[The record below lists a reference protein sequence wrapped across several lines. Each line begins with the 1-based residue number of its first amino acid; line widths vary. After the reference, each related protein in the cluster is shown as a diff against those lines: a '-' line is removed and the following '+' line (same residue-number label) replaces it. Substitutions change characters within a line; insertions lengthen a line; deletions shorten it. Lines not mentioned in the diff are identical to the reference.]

1 MNFAVKVFYHPKFVD
16 SDDIQSFKMIC
27 DSGNQAD
34 LSLKGRSSNFDITF
48 STSSINFGE
57 VKLDSYSSKI
67 LTITNAS

>member
-1 MNFAVKVFYHPKFVD
+1 MNFAVKVFYHPRFVEY
-16 SDDIQSFKMIC
+16 DDIKSFKMIC

-34 LSLKGRSSNFDITF
+34 LNFKGRSINFDIAF
-48 STSSINFGE
+48 STNSINFGE